1 MTYEEVKSLLKNIR
15 GKKSRLK
22 ALKSYID
29 EEMTLIEGVSAVSY
43 DRVAVKTSQGNSTE
57 GRYVKYLDRLKDLQ
71 SRFDALMDDMCREED
86 IINDLMQRLSPT
98 EYKVILNRFLRGL
111 SVNKTARIMNY
122 SVDGIYDILERAIKK
137 MSKT

>member
-43 DRVAVKTSQGNSTE
+43 DRVAVKTSQVNSTE

-86 IINDLMQRLSPT
+86 IINDLMERLSPT

-122 SVDGIYDILERAIKK
+122 SVDGIYDIQERAIKK